1 MEIVNYGIT
10 ENDIINYLNKH
21 SKDALIQFREA
32 LFVKYIKHQDIFS
45 IEKIEM
51 LANKINRTNIN
62 VNSVCDYHVDLG
74 RIPSYVPSF
83 IDYIRNQEVDTSA
96 YMHILIPILGLY
108 KEERKNITL
117 TNGHVEKYLPT
128 DLTDY
133 DCGILTDTID
143 NYTVAGKIRVNE
155 EEITRIGDIKMSKN
169 ECNIEISAYEE
180 IYGKK
185 EVEKIK
191 KLVREDLK

>member
-1 MEIVNYGIT
+1 MVNYGIT

-21 SKDALIQFREA
+21 SKDEILKFKEA
-32 LFVKYIKHQDIFS
+32 LFVKFIKHQDIFS

-62 VNSVCDYHVDLG
+62 VSSVCDYHVDLG

-83 IDYIRNQEVDTSA
+83 SDYIKGQELDTSG
-96 YMHILIPILGLY
+96 YLHILIPALGYY
-108 KEERKNITL
+108 KMKNENFVL
-117 TNGHVEKYLPT
+117 TNGHIEKYLPF
-128 DLTDY
+128 DLDIME
-133 DCGILTDTID
+133 CNKLTDTME
-143 NYTVAGKIRVNE
+143 NYKIAGKLKEVGNSFVS
-155 EEITRIGDIKMSKN
+155 TTDISMSKS
-169 ECNIEISAYEE
+169 ECAGMLAEYSK